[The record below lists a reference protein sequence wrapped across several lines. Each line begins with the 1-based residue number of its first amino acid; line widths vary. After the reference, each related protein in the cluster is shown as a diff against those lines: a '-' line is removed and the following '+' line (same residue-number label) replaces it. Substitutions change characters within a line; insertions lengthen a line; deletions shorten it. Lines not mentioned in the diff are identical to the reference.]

1 MGTVARTLRLDE
13 EKARDLAAIAR
24 VEQRSMNEIAV
35 EAIDRRIEEL
45 RRDPEF
51 QARLKRI
58 LKEERAVLERL
69 AQ

>member
-1 MGTVARTLRLDE
+1 MTVARTLRLDE

-35 EAIDRRIEEL
+35 EAIDRRIDEL
-45 RRDPEF
+45 RHDPDF
-51 QARLKRI
+51 QNRLRRI
-58 LKEERAVLERL
+58 LDEERSVLERL